1 MPNTEWTYLCDG
13 RSDGNRCQTGE
24 QIEKIGQEPEHLL
37 QTAAAKRLAWSLT
50 LLKTLAAAAAA
61 AKRLMS
67 CWSVRTPLLVR
78 GMEYIFA
85 TMILLESLAVH
96 RHVHM
101 SHQYSALARFV
112 WADALIYPDVFAPL
126 QQCLKDAAEAVQ
138 KEAKKDPVPQFS
150 SKQVKTT
157 TNWLKAAVS
166 AMQEDNLAQ
175 EP

>member
-1 MPNTEWTYLCDG
+1 MFICRINTLHLRGLCGLTLCDM
-13 RSDGNRCQTGE
+13 
-24 QIEKIGQEPEHLL
+24 P
-37 QTAAAKRLAWSLT
+37 A
-50 LLKTLAAAAAA
+50 
-61 AKRLMS
+61 
-67 CWSVRTPLLVR
+67 
-78 GMEYIFA
+78 
-85 TMILLESLAVH
+85 
-96 RHVHM
+96 
-101 SHQYSALARFV
+101 
-112 WADALIYPDVFAPL
+112 VFAPL

>member
-1 MPNTEWTYLCDG
+1 MPVCKAPG
-13 RSDGNRCQTGE
+13 
-24 QIEKIGQEPEHLL
+24 LL
-37 QTAAAKRLAWSLT
+37 EARVRLKRLR
-50 LLKTLAAAAAA
+50 LKE
-61 AKRLMS
+61 

-101 SHQYSALARFV
+101 SHQYSALARLCGLTLC
-112 WADALIYPDVFAPL
+112 DMPDVFAPL
-126 QQCLKDAAEAVQ
+126 QQCLKDAAEAMQ

>member
-1 MPNTEWTYLCDG
+1 
-13 RSDGNRCQTGE
+13 
-24 QIEKIGQEPEHLL
+24 
-37 QTAAAKRLAWSLT
+37 
-50 LLKTLAAAAAA
+50 
-61 AKRLMS
+61 
-67 CWSVRTPLLVR
+67 
-78 GMEYIFA
+78 MEYIFA

-101 SHQYSALARFV
+101 SHQYSALARF
-112 WADALIYPDVFAPL
+112 VFAPL

-166 AMQEDNLAQ
+166 AMQEDTLAQ

>member
-1 MPNTEWTYLCDG
+1 MPVCKAPG
-13 RSDGNRCQTGE
+13 
-24 QIEKIGQEPEHLL
+24 LL
-37 QTAAAKRLAWSLT
+37 EARVRLKRLR
-50 LLKTLAAAAAA
+50 LKE
-61 AKRLMS
+61 

-85 TMILLESLAVH
+85 TMILLESLAVR

-101 SHQYSALARFV
+101 SHQYSALARLCGLTLC
-112 WADALIYPDVFAPL
+112 DMPDVFAPL